1 MHFSSSVRQAQ
12 NQLAR
17 IWNSMPLITLHQG
30 STLHIIGSRHVKLN
44 VRIIPQ
50 VWREDTLLT
59 LNQTFPV
66 ENNAASGRDD
76 EVHMNAEL
84 SKKIDTSNTTVATV
98 NVGLKRL
105 MMPSKHKEKHS
116 VDAATREISQF
127 PERSFG
133 LGNPR
138 NEEYDGT
145 YLSARRSCNDNDDN
159 NNEVLSSKPSEPMV
173 MLTANIP
180 QKMNII
186 CQLEGEGSAIC
197 MEGKVEGESFDLST
211 AMGHI
216 TISKLRGHNIEIHAG
231 GGGSIHVKQLLEAQD
246 INLSATSSGDAIAN
260 YGRIRAKQIHAH
272 NLHATVGSPTTSST
286 ANEEAS
292 EDPQYDASLVLEGN
306 NTTKLDLDDSLA
318 RIDIGSLYT
327 SSSNAEDGGAFIG
340 VNAPGGTI
348 EHPRNVRIKSSHGH
362 VSVYTVLSSFAN
374 KTFDEYGQENSLV
387 ELGGIN
393 GHCDVIVSLSDDD
406 DDDDDDNDDY
416 SNAAESNGAT
426 ETTRTTAV
434 KAHFDS
440 VGSNE
445 ISAITTERGDVK
457 VTFDRK
463 VEADMRLFSA
473 RDLSPIDFNELISS
487 DHKAL
492 SQTLKDWDRDLEQDI
507 STADVDQENEKKI
520 EVHTDSF
527 VVFDDEPLILQ
538 HVNFVQGTLL
548 RNKKDEDPDSRF
560 DVRTNNKRG
569 GKIDMDSAQNQALDR
584 FVGGKDGNTSR
595 HLLVVA
601 STGHINI
608 ESMSWFG
615 AIARRY
621 GLEEKTL
628 PIQPNSRAYNINKTQ

>member
-17 IWNSMPLITLHQG
+17 IWNSMPLLTLHQG

-44 VRIIPQ
+44 VRIVPQ

-59 LNQTFPV
+59 LNQIFPV
-66 ENNAASGRDD
+66 ENNPASGRDD
-76 EVHMNAEL
+76 EVHMSAEL
-84 SKKIDTSNTTVATV
+84 SKKTDTSNTTVATV

-105 MMPSKHKEKHS
+105 MMPSKHEKKHS
-116 VDAATREISQF
+116 EDAATREISQF
-127 PERSFG
+127 PERSYG

-145 YLSARRSCNDNDDN
+145 YLSARRSCNDNDEHI
-159 NNEVLSSKPSEPMV
+159 NEFLSSKPSEPMV

-186 CQLEGEGSAIC
+186 CQLEGQGSAIC

-211 AMGHI
+211 ALGHI
-216 TISKLRGHNIEIHAG
+216 TISKLRGHKIDIHAG
-231 GGGSIHVKQLLEAQD
+231 GGGSIHVKQLLEAQN
-246 INLSATSSGDAIAN
+246 INLSATSSEGANEN

-272 NLHATVGSPTTSST
+272 NLHATVGSSTATST
-286 ANEEAS
+286 ANEEAW
-292 EDPQYDASLVLEGN
+292 EDHPYDASLVLEGN

-327 SSSNAEDGGAFIG
+327 SSANAEDGGAFIG

-374 KTFDEYGQENSLV
+374 KTFDEYRQENSLV

-406 DDDDDDNDDY
+406 DDVNNDD
-416 SNAAESNGAT
+416 SDAAELNGAT
-426 ETTRTTAV
+426 RTARTTAI

-473 RDLSPIDFNELISS
+473 RDLSPVDFNELISS
-487 DHKAL
+487 DLKAL

-520 EVHTDSF
+520 AVHTDSF
-527 VVFDDEPLILQ
+527 VVFDDEPPVLQ
-538 HVNFVQGTLL
+538 NVNVVMGTLL
-548 RNKKDEDPDSRF
+548 RNNKDEDPDSRF

-569 GKIDMDSAQNQALDR
+569 GKIDMNSAQNQALNR
-584 FVGGKDGNTSR
+584 FVGGKDDNTNR